1 MKALTPDSLR
11 RALEKKRGGAYFIF
25 GDEEYLK
32 EQAVST
38 LVEAHLDP
46 ATRDFNYDQ
55 VRGGDVSAETLASLV
70 ATPPMMAEW
79 RVVVLRDVHALAT
92 NARMRSTLESL
103 LDKLDPALLFV
114 MVGQVPPGRTAQFY
128 ETLKKRATPVECAG
142 ISDADAPG
150 WLIER
155 AAEAGYEMA
164 IDAARGLAG
173 AIGSDLGVLTRE
185 LEKLYGFVGERGRI
199 TKADVE
205 AAVGRLPRQDRWAWF
220 DLVGEQRFR
229 DARAG
234 LAILLESGES
244 GVGLVIGLG
253 THFLR
258 LAIAAHGGQRALED
272 ALPPNQ
278 KWLAGRVLKQARRWT
293 PAALDDC
300 LEELLRAD
308 RLLKSGGLNETQIME
323 ELMLRIQSHAAQPA
337 AA

>member
-1 MKALTPDSLR
+1 MKALTPDTLR
-11 RALEKKRGGAYFIF
+11 RAIEKKRGGVYFLF

-32 EQAVST
+32 ERA
-38 LVEAHLDP
+38 LAMLLDAHLDP

-55 VRGGDVSAETLASLV
+55 VRGGDVTPETLASLL

-79 RVVVLRDVHALAT
+79 RVVVLKDVQALAT

-103 LDKLDPALLFV
+103 LEKPMPGVLFI
-114 MVGQVPPGRTAQFY
+114 MTAQIPSGRAQFY

-142 ISDADAPG
+142 LSDADAPG

-155 AAEAGYEMA
+155 ASEAGYELA
-164 IDAARGLAG
+164 VDAARGLAG
-173 AIGSDLGVLTRE
+173 AVGTDLGILTRE
-185 LEKLYGFVGERGRI
+185 LEKLCGYVGDRRRI

-205 AAVGRLPRQDRWAWF
+205 AAVGQLPRQDRWAWF
-220 DLVGEQRFR
+220 DLVGDQRFR
-229 DARAG
+229 EARSG
-234 LAILLESGES
+234 LHILLDAGES
-244 GVGLVIGLG
+244 GVGILIGLG

-258 LAIAAHGGQRALED
+258 LALAAHGGQRALES

-278 KWLAGRVLKQARRWT
+278 KWLAGRVSKQARRWT
-293 PAALDDC
+293 PAALDNC

-323 ELMLRIQSHAAQPA
+323 ELMLRIQAHAAEPVA
-337 AA
+337 A

>member
-1 MKALTPDSLR
+1 MKALTPDTLR
-11 RALEKKRGGAYFIF
+11 RAIEKKRGGVYFLF

-32 EQAVST
+32 ERA
-38 LVEAHLDP
+38 LAMLLDAHLDP

-55 VRGGDVSAETLASLV
+55 VRGGDVAPETLASLL

-79 RVVVLRDVHALAT
+79 RVVVLKDVQALAT

-103 LDKLDPALLFV
+103 LEKPMPGVLFI
-114 MVGQVPPGRTAQFY
+114 MTAQIPSGRAQFY

-142 ISDADAPG
+142 LSDADAPG

-155 AAEAGYEMA
+155 ASEAGYELA
-164 IDAARGLAG
+164 VDAARGLAG
-173 AIGSDLGVLTRE
+173 AVGTDLGVLTRE
-185 LEKLYGFVGERGRI
+185 LEKLCGYVGDRRRI

-205 AAVGRLPRQDRWAWF
+205 AAVGHLPRQDRWAWF
-220 DLVGEQRFR
+220 DLVGDQRFR
-229 DARAG
+229 EARSG
-234 LAILLESGES
+234 LHILLDAGES
-244 GVGLVIGLG
+244 GVGLLIGLG

-258 LAIAAHGGQRALED
+258 LALAAHGGQRALEN

-278 KWLAGRVLKQARRWT
+278 KWLAGRVSKQARQWT
-293 PAALDDC
+293 AAALDNC

-323 ELMLRIQSHAAQPA
+323 ELMLRIQAHAAEPVA
-337 AA
+337 A